1 MLLNEEKIS
10 QQKSNLEQSK
20 IEIINTLNDALNQLQ
35 VQIKNWEKLYAII
48 VPQKCSV
55 ELANIIPEGD
65 FVSIGEPVY
74 NVIYQRS
81 HYYGIT
87 MLPSEGAGKVKNG
100 DSVFIKLSPFP
111 YQDYGVLKGTI
122 KNVSQNIVEKDY
134 LAYIDLPQDL
144 LSDTKVHLNFAETM
158 YGEAQIITGTR
169 KLILKILNQLRGLTS
184 LNRNE
189 KLLEEDNMPKEN
201 QNEGK

>member
-111 YQDYGVLKGTI
+111 YQ
-122 KNVSQNIVEKDY
+122 NVSQNIVEKDY

-189 KLLEEDNMPKEN
+189 KLLEEDNVPKEN